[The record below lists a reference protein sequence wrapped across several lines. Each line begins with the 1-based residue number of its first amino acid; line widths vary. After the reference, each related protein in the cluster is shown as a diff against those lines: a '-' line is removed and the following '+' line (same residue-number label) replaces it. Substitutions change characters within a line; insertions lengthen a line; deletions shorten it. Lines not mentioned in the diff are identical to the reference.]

1 MNKLAKVC
9 LIATGIWPALIL
21 SANVL
26 AETLPTLYNYH
37 QHSDSP
43 LSSGQPERDQF
54 VEIRNEGVDVVVNLS
69 PYYLPDAIRDEKRVV
84 EAAGMQY
91 FHLPVD
97 WDRPSLKHL
106 KAFFTFMDGV
116 QGQRVLVHCWLNSRS
131 SAFVYLYRTL
141 RQGEPEEEERQ
152 VLRAIWDKNEG
163 YELRKVRQWRKF
175 LSAARDK
182 LG

>member
-1 MNKLAKVC
+1 MNELTKVC
-9 LIATGIWPALIL
+9 LIATGIWPAIAL
-21 SANVL
+21 SVNVS
-26 AETLPTLYNYH
+26 AEEHPTLVNYH
-37 QHSDSP
+37 QYSDSL

-54 VEIRNEGVDVVVNLS
+54 VEIRNEGVDVIVNLL
-69 PYYLPDAIRDEKRVV
+69 PYDFPHAIQDEKRVV

-97 WDRPSLKHL
+97 WARPSFKHL
-106 KAFFTFMDGV
+106 KAFFNFMDGV
-116 QGQRVLVHCWLNSRS
+116 QGRRVLVHCWVNSRA

-141 RQGEPEEEERQ
+141 RRGEPEAEERR

-163 YELRKVRQWRKF
+163 YELRNVRQWRKF
-175 LSAARDK
+175 LSAAKDR